1 MFIPFIVKQAPDAD
15 VIPEYTVSTVKKI
28 DGSNQLMSPT
38 FVTISSS
45 SLGE

>member
-15 VIPEYTVSTVKKI
+15 VIPEFTVFTVKKI
-28 DGSNQLMSPT
+28 DGSNPLMSPA
-38 FVTISSS
+38 FVTLGSS